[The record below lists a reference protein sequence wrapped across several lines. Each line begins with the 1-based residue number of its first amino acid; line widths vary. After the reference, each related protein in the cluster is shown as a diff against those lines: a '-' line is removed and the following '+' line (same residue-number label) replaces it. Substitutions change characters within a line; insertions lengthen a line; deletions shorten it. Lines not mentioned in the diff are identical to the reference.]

1 MTEERGRSAEK
12 VSVGRKIKRSLSR
25 SRSKSKTDGS
35 AKPAKKSKIKKM
47 MKGFTRKKTSSS
59 QSVSNM
65 STAISVVP
73 DSVASSPPGSPAK
86 AQRASAE
93 SSPAVTSLQLVMLL
107 MDPQSRRFELL
118 QLEFDSDKA
127 RVSDVIAQI
136 PLSVTEPTLKALSFT
151 GVIDSSGKVMT
162 GDIRLVDFCKG
173 KTVLAAVPE
182 GVAAKDCVKLARPI
196 ICDKQVDKMVRFL
209 L

>member
-1 MTEERGRSAEK
+1 
-12 VSVGRKIKRSLSR
+12 
-25 SRSKSKTDGS
+25 
-35 AKPAKKSKIKKM
+35 

-73 DSVASSPPGSPAK
+73 DSIASSPPGSPAK
-86 AQRASAE
+86 APKANTAASQT
-93 SSPAVTSLQLVMLL
+93 AVTNLQLVMLL
-107 MDPQSRRFELL
+107 MDPKSRRFELL

-136 PLSVTEPTLKALSFT
+136 PLSVTEETLKTLAFA
-151 GVIDSSGKVMT
+151 GVIDASGKVMT
-162 GDIRLVDFCKG
+162 GDVRLVDFCKG

-196 ICDKQVDKMVRFL
+196 ICDKQVDKMVSFFL
-209 L
+209 GGELRTV